1 MSGEITAD
9 AVPLTDNRAR
19 STERKVDNCVVKES
33 LDMERMAESSDS
45 NSSDG
50 QEVQSR
56 LASFSPAP
64 GARTQNIQQ
73 QVVIQAPTGVL
84 HLGPVYNLNVG
95 PKSSNPAPVS
105 QQPAPSSENTGHS
118 AGVLDNSARGAGER
132 ERPPKEEMRPMWNS
146 KRVIEQ
152 EELTLISHNIGA
164 NWKAV
169 GNGLKFN
176 WAQLEQFER
185 DTKTVFDAVQRMLF
199 RWIQWK
205 DQKATVGKLTKVL
218 FNHGEYDA
226 IRCLKP

>member
-1 MSGEITAD
+1 MSAEITAD
-9 AVPLTDNRAR
+9 AVPLTDNKAH
-19 STERKVDNCVVKES
+19 STEGELDNCVVKES
-33 LDMERMAESSDS
+33 SDMERMAESSDS

-50 QEVQSR
+50 QGVQSR
-56 LASFSPAP
+56 LASFGP
-64 GARTQNIQQ
+64 GSRTQNIQQ

-95 PKSSNPAPVS
+95 QKYSAPSAVS
-105 QQPAPSSENTGHS
+105 QQPSSDNSGQS
-118 AGVLDNSARGAGER
+118 VGVLDNATGTSAAEGR
-132 ERPPKEEMRPMWNS
+132 ERPPKEEMRPLWYS

-152 EELTLISHNIGA
+152 EELALLSHNIGA

-176 WAQLEQFER
+176 WAQLDQFEQ

-218 FNHGEYDA
+218 FNHGEFDA

>member
-9 AVPLTDNRAR
+9 AVPLTDNKAH
-19 STERKVDNCVVKES
+19 STEGELDNCVVKES
-33 LDMERMAESSDS
+33 SDMERMAESSDS

-50 QEVQSR
+50 QGVQSR
-56 LASFSPAP
+56 LASFGP
-64 GARTQNIQQ
+64 GSRTQNIQQ

-95 PKSSNPAPVS
+95 QKYSAPSAVS
-105 QQPAPSSENTGHS
+105 QQPSSDNSGQS
-118 AGVLDNSARGAGER
+118 AGVLDNATGTSAAEGR
-132 ERPPKEEMRPMWNS
+132 ERPPKEEMRPLWYS

-152 EELTLISHNIGA
+152 EELALLSHNIGA

-176 WAQLEQFER
+176 WAQLDQFEQ

-218 FNHGEYDA
+218 FNHGEFDA

>member
-1 MSGEITAD
+1 MSAEITAD
-9 AVPLTDNRAR
+9 AVPLTDNKAH
-19 STERKVDNCVVKES
+19 STEGELDNCVVKES
-33 LDMERMAESSDS
+33 SDMERMAESSDS

-50 QEVQSR
+50 QGVQSR
-56 LASFSPAP
+56 LASFGP
-64 GARTQNIQQ
+64 GSRTQNIQQ

-95 PKSSNPAPVS
+95 QKYSAPSAVS
-105 QQPAPSSENTGHS
+105 QQPSSDNSGQS
-118 AGVLDNSARGAGER
+118 VGVLDNTTGTSAAEGR
-132 ERPPKEEMRPMWNS
+132 ERPPKEEMRPLWYS

-152 EELTLISHNIGA
+152 EELALLSHNIGA

-176 WAQLEQFER
+176 WAQLDQFEQ

-218 FNHGEYDA
+218 FNHGEFDA

>member
-9 AVPLTDNRAR
+9 AVPLTDNTAR
-19 STERKVDNCVVKES
+19 STEGELDNCVVKES
-33 LDMERMAESSDS
+33 ADMERMAESSDS

-50 QEVQSR
+50 QGVQSR
-56 LASFSPAP
+56 LASFGP
-64 GARTQNIQQ
+64 GSRTQNIQQ

-95 PKSSNPAPVS
+95 QKHAAPAPAVGQ
-105 QQPAPSSENTGHS
+105 QQPSPDGSGQS
-118 AGVLDNSARGAGER
+118 AGALDNTAGGGAEAR
-132 ERPPKEEMRPMWNS
+132 ERPPKEEMRPLWYS

-152 EELTLISHNIGA
+152 EELPLLSHNIGA

-176 WAQLEQFER
+176 WAQLDQFEQ

-218 FNHGEYDA
+218 FNHGEFDA

>member
-9 AVPLTDNRAR
+9 AVPLTDNRAAHI
-19 STERKVDNCVVKES
+19 TEGEQDNCAVKEN

-45 NSSDG
+45 NSSDSQG
-50 QEVQSR
+50 VQSR
-56 LASFSPAP
+56 LTSFGP
-64 GARTQNIQQ
+64 GSRTQNIQQ

-95 PKSSNPAPVS
+95 QKFSAPSAVA
-105 QQPAPSSENTGHS
+105 QQPSLESSGQKAE
-118 AGVLDNSARGAGER
+118 VLDNAASGAAEGR
-132 ERPPKEEMRPMWNS
+132 ERPPKEEMRPLWYS

-152 EELTLISHNIGA
+152 EELPLLSHNIGA

-176 WAQLEQFER
+176 WAQLDQFEQ

-218 FNHGEYDA
+218 FNHGEFDA

>member
-1 MSGEITAD
+1 MSAEITAD
-9 AVPLTDNRAR
+9 AVPLTDNKAH
-19 STERKVDNCVVKES
+19 STEGELDNCVVKES
-33 LDMERMAESSDS
+33 SDMERMAESSDS

-50 QEVQSR
+50 QGVQSR
-56 LASFSPAP
+56 LASFGP
-64 GARTQNIQQ
+64 GSRTQNIQQ

-95 PKSSNPAPVS
+95 QKYSAPSAVS
-105 QQPAPSSENTGHS
+105 QQPSSDNSGQS
-118 AGVLDNSARGAGER
+118 AGVLDNATGTSAAEGR
-132 ERPPKEEMRPMWNS
+132 ERPPKEEMRPLWYS

-152 EELTLISHNIGA
+152 EELALLSHNIGA

-176 WAQLEQFER
+176 WAQLDQFEQ

-218 FNHGEYDA
+218 FNHGEFDA

>member
-9 AVPLTDNRAR
+9 AVPLTDNKAH
-19 STERKVDNCVVKES
+19 STEGELDNCVVKES
-33 LDMERMAESSDS
+33 SDMERMAESSDS

-50 QEVQSR
+50 QGVQSR
-56 LASFSPAP
+56 LASFGP
-64 GARTQNIQQ
+64 GSRTQNIQQ

-95 PKSSNPAPVS
+95 QKYSGPSAVS
-105 QQPAPSSENTGHS
+105 QQPTSDNSGQS
-118 AGVLDNSARGAGER
+118 AGVLDNATGTSAAEGR
-132 ERPPKEEMRPMWNS
+132 ERPPKEEMRPLWYS

-152 EELTLISHNIGA
+152 EELALLSHNIGA

-176 WAQLEQFER
+176 WAQLDQFEQ

-218 FNHGEYDA
+218 FNHGEFDA

>member
-1 MSGEITAD
+1 MSAEITAD
-9 AVPLTDNRAR
+9 AVPLTDNKAH
-19 STERKVDNCVVKES
+19 STEGELDNCVVKES
-33 LDMERMAESSDS
+33 SDMERMAESSDS

-50 QEVQSR
+50 QGVQSR
-56 LASFSPAP
+56 LASFGP
-64 GARTQNIQQ
+64 GSRTQNIQQ

-95 PKSSNPAPVS
+95 QKYSAPSAVS
-105 QQPAPSSENTGHS
+105 QQPSSDSSGQS
-118 AGVLDNSARGAGER
+118 AGVLDNAPGTSAAEGR
-132 ERPPKEEMRPMWNS
+132 ERPPKEEMRPLWYS

-152 EELTLISHNIGA
+152 EELALLSHNIGA

-176 WAQLEQFER
+176 WAQLDQFEQ

-218 FNHGEYDA
+218 FNHGEFDA

>member
-9 AVPLTDNRAR
+9 AVPLTDNKAR
-19 STERKVDNCVVKES
+19 STEREPDNCAVKETS
-33 LDMERMAESSDS
+33 DMERMAESSDS
-45 NSSDG
+45 NSSDSQG
-50 QEVQSR
+50 VQSR
-56 LASFSPAP
+56 LTSFGP
-64 GARTQNIQQ
+64 GSRTQNIQQ

-95 PKSSNPAPVS
+95 QKHSAPS
-105 QQPAPSSENTGHS
+105 AGGQQPSSESSGQK
-118 AGVLDNSARGAGER
+118 AEVLDNAASGAAEER
-132 ERPPKEEMRPMWNS
+132 ERPPKEEMRPLWTS

-152 EELTLISHNIGA
+152 EELPLLSHNIGA

-176 WAQLEQFER
+176 WAQLDQFER

-218 FNHGEYDA
+218 FNHGEFDA

>member
-9 AVPLTDNRAR
+9 AVPLTDNRAPQ
-19 STERKVDNCVVKES
+19 SKELDNCVVKENS
-33 LDMERMAESSDS
+33 DMERMAESSDS
-45 NSSDG
+45 NSSDSQG
-50 QEVQSR
+50 VQSR
-56 LASFSPAP
+56 LTSFGP
-64 GARTQNIQQ
+64 GSRTQNIQQ

-95 PKSSNPAPVS
+95 QKYS
-105 QQPAPSSENTGHS
+105 APSAVVESSGQKAE
-118 AGVLDNSARGAGER
+118 VLDNAASGAAEGR
-132 ERPPKEEMRPMWNS
+132 ERPPKEEMRPLWYS

-152 EELTLISHNIGA
+152 EELPLLSHNIGA

-176 WAQLEQFER
+176 WAQLDQFEQ

-218 FNHGEYDA
+218 FNHGEFDA